1 MDQGINTVSL
11 ALTDTRVG
19 LIFSGTVI
27 ALVYAYLVRFLA
39 VSFGSVEAGLG
50 KIKPSLDEAARS
62 LGRSPAQTLWQV
74 HRPLL
79 WSSLLSA
86 VMLVFVD
93 VMKELR
99 ATLMVRPAN
108 FDTLA
113 VRVYRLAS
121 DERLVEASGS
131 ALAIVL
137 VGLLP
142 VIILSWQM
150 VRTRSQ
156 QESP

>member
-1 MDQGINTVSL
+1 M
-11 ALTDTRVG
+11 
-19 LIFSGTVI
+19 
-27 ALVYAYLVRFLA
+27 
-39 VSFGSVEAGLG
+39 SFGSVEAGLG

-93 VMKELR
+93 VMKELP

-150 VRTRSQ
+150 VRTRSEQ
-156 QESP
+156 SPQ